1 MPRAN
6 SQAEFR
12 VGQEMTDR
20 SANANERRRSGY
32 RTLIGYT
39 TRVWSENYGEVELII
54 GPQHLN
60 TLDIVHGGIYA
71 TLLDAAF
78 GHAVSFCS
86 VPGHVRRSTTVSLT
100 TTYLK
105 GSKGGRLIASARVNA
120 VDGRMATCSGEVR
133 QDDGTLLALGQGS
146 FLYFP
151 GSENPEGLP
160 RKPAATAAK

>member
-1 MPRAN
+1 
-6 SQAEFR
+6 
-12 VGQEMTDR
+12 MTDR

-39 TRVWSENYGEVELII
+39 TRVWAENYGEVELVI

-86 VPGHVRRSTTVSLT
+86 VPGNVRRSTTVSLT

-105 GSKGGRLIASARVNA
+105 GSKGGRLIASGRVNA
-120 VDGRMATCSGEVR
+120 LDGRLATCSGEVR
-133 QDDGTLLALGQGS
+133 QDDGTLLAVGQGS

-151 GSENPEGLP
+151 GNEDPAGLP
-160 RKPAATAAK
+160 RKPSASAP